1 MTAAE
6 IIKAIAGVILIVGFI
21 FVLVFNAVCSIDEY
35 KKKKDKELK
44 NK

>member
-6 IIKAIAGVILIVGFI
+6 IVKGIAGVILIIGFI